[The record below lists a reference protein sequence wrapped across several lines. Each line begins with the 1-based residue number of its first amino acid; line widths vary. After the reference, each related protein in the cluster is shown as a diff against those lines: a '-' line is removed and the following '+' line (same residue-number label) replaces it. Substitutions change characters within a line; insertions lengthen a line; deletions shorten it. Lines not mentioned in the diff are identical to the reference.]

1 MKETDNGSMLRRW
14 FNPLP
19 IKWFDT
25 TKFFEQF
32 GEYFGEGIDTNN
44 QMYNVRTEAN
54 IKSLVAMYQIS
65 VLLMQDQ
72 NRKTVFGIL
81 LKSKAK
87 ESKNN
92 LLIYQAKIKK
102 MTMGGID
109 ILKKDGLKK
118 LAKEIERRQDKF
130 QENNPQQA
138 EQVEIDF
145 MEYALGIF
153 SVCEMQFNGGLKL
166 YQLAKLKD
174 RADKIITKLNS
185 KK

>member
-1 MKETDNGSMLRRW
+1 
-14 FNPLP
+14 
-19 IKWFDT
+19 
-25 TKFFEQF
+25 
-32 GEYFGEGIDTNN
+32 
-44 QMYNVRTEAN
+44 
-54 IKSLVAMYQIS
+54 
-65 VLLMQDQ
+65 
-72 NRKTVFGIL
+72 
-81 LKSKAK
+81 
-87 ESKNN
+87 
-92 LLIYQAKIKK
+92 
-102 MTMGGID
+102 MGGID